1 MFLIFAS
8 RHEDKV
14 NRTGEHAQQE
24 TSSSLILLHI
34 QVLPAETPPS
44 IKHLKGKKKDKQ
56 QCTTHYFK
64 LLLFYIANRASHRT
78 VCSGDPLSY
87 VLNVTIVV
95 SHNKL
100 LEFEGRKYTYEMH
113 SATSQCL
120 AHTLWETVRP
130 KNCSE
135 EQMHLASH
143 WKLDQKKSWPVRTS
157 QQTLLRW
164 TTGFFYTLRSLCLSP
179 SRMRFSHKNSSSK
192 SPAPALS

>member
-1 MFLIFAS
+1 M
-8 RHEDKV
+8 
-14 NRTGEHAQQE
+14 RTKLTEQE
-24 TSSSLILLHI
+24 NTLNKKQAAVWSYCIYKCC
-34 QVLPAETPPS
+34 QPKPPPS

-143 WKLDQKKSWPVRTS
+143 WNWIKKSHGLCALPSRHCSDEPLASFTHSGRSVF
-157 QQTLLRW
+157 LLREW
-164 TTGFFYTLRSLCLSP
+164 G
-179 SRMRFSHKNSSSK
+179 SHTKTPLPN
-192 SPAPALS
+192 PQPPPCRN

>member
-1 MFLIFAS
+1 MRTKLTEQENTLRNKQQFDLIAYTSAAS
-8 RHEDKV
+8 R
-14 NRTGEHAQQE
+14 N
-24 TSSSLILLHI
+24 
-34 QVLPAETPPS
+34 PPS
-44 IKHLKGKKKDKQ
+44 MKHLKGKKKDKQ
-56 QCTTHYFK
+56 HCTTHYIK
-64 LLLFYIANRASHRT
+64 LLLFYIANPASHRT